1 MEPIIERCCGV
12 DVGEASVT
20 VCLLTGKAHEKTRKA
35 VRSFGAVTR
44 ELLAL
49 KAWLLSEGCTHVAME
64 STGIYWLPVYAA
76 LEDSFDITL
85 ANAQHIKNVP
95 GRKTDVKDSEWI
107 ADLLRHGL
115 LKKSFVPPKQI
126 RELRDLVRYRR
137 KLVEARSSER
147 NRLLKLLESANVKI
161 SSVISDVF
169 GASGMLMLRALLT
182 GEASPGEMAELAKG
196 ALRKKLAELE
206 LALEGRIE
214 HHHRFLL
221 GLQLRRLGQLDADIG
236 LLDAR
241 IEEKMAPFRPQADL
255 LIGIPGVNT
264 ILAATLIAEMGVD
277 MSFFPTARH
286 LAAWAGV
293 CPGNH
298 ESAGKRRNVKVRK
311 GNTHLK
317 TVLIEAANAASRAK
331 GTYLK
336 DKFFRLK
343 ARRGH
348 KRAAM
353 AIAHKILSAAYHL
366 LSKGIAYKDLGEA
379 YLDTIR
385 AAHVA
390 RTLVHRLRRLGY
402 TVQIEKAA

>member
-12 DVGEASVT
+12 DVGEATVT
-20 VCLLTGKAHEKTRKA
+20 VCLLSGKAHEKTRKT
-35 VRSFGAVTR
+35 VRTFSTVTR

-49 KAWLLSEGCTHVAME
+49 KEWLLSEGCTHVAME
-64 STGIYWLPVYAA
+64 STGVYWLPVYVV
-76 LEDSFDITL
+76 LEGSFDITL

-115 LKKSFVPPKQI
+115 LRKSFIPPKQI

-137 KLVEARSSER
+137 KLVQARSSER

-169 GASGMLMLRALLT
+169 GVSGTLMLRALLT
-182 GEASPGEMAELAKG
+182 GEASPQEMARLARG
-196 ALRKKLAELE
+196 ALRKKMAELE

-221 GLQLRRLGQLDADIG
+221 GLQLRRLEQLDADIA
-236 LLDAR
+236 LLDSR
-241 IEEKMAPFRPQADL
+241 IEEKMAPFRTLAGL
-255 LIGIPGVNT
+255 LIGIPGVSSV
-264 ILAATLIAEMGVD
+264 LAATIIAEMGVD
-277 MSFFPTARH
+277 MNFFPSARH

-317 TVLIEAANAASRAK
+317 TALVEAANAASRAK

-348 KRAAM
+348 KRAAL
-353 AIAHKILSAAYHL
+353 AIAHKILCAAYHV
-366 LSKGIAYKDLGEA
+366 LSERVAYKDLGEA
-379 YLDTIR
+379 YLDTTR
-385 AAHVA
+385 STHVA

-402 TVQIEKAA
+402 TVQIKKVA

>member
-1 MEPIIERCCGV
+1 MEPIIEHCCGV

-206 LALEGRIE
+206 LALEG
-214 HHHRFLL
+214 
-221 GLQLRRLGQLDADIG
+221 
-236 LLDAR
+236 
-241 IEEKMAPFRPQADL
+241 
-255 LIGIPGVNT
+255 T
-264 ILAATLIAEMGVD
+264 I
-277 MSFFPTARH
+277 TAF
-286 LAAWAGV
+286 
-293 CPGNH
+293 C
-298 ESAGKRRNVKVRK
+298 SASSS
-311 GNTHLK
+311 
-317 TVLIEAANAASRAK
+317 AASGSSTPTSACSMP
-331 GTYLK
+331 
-336 DKFFRLK
+336 
-343 ARRGH
+343 ASRR
-348 KRAAM
+348 RWRPLAPRQT
-353 AIAHKILSAAYHL
+353 S
-366 LSKGIAYKDLGEA
+366 
-379 YLDTIR
+379 
-385 AAHVA
+385 
-390 RTLVHRLRRLGY
+390 
-402 TVQIEKAA
+402 

>member
-1 MEPIIERCCGV
+1 MEPIIERCCGM

>member
-1 MEPIIERCCGV
+1 
-12 DVGEASVT
+12 
-20 VCLLTGKAHEKTRKA
+20 
-35 VRSFGAVTR
+35 
-44 ELLAL
+44 
-49 KAWLLSEGCTHVAME
+49 
-64 STGIYWLPVYAA
+64 
-76 LEDSFDITL
+76 
-85 ANAQHIKNVP
+85 
-95 GRKTDVKDSEWI
+95 
-107 ADLLRHGL
+107 
-115 LKKSFVPPKQI
+115 
-126 RELRDLVRYRR
+126 
-137 KLVEARSSER
+137 
-147 NRLLKLLESANVKI
+147 
-161 SSVISDVF
+161 
-169 GASGMLMLRALLT
+169 
-182 GEASPGEMAELAKG
+182 
-196 ALRKKLAELE
+196 
-206 LALEGRIE
+206 
-214 HHHRFLL
+214 
-221 GLQLRRLGQLDADIG
+221 
-236 LLDAR
+236 
-241 IEEKMAPFRPQADL
+241 MAPFGPQADL

-286 LAAWAGV
+286 LAAWAAV

-366 LSKGIAYKDLGEA
+366 LSKGIAYKGIAYKDVGEA

>member
-1 MEPIIERCCGV
+1 
-12 DVGEASVT
+12 
-20 VCLLTGKAHEKTRKA
+20 
-35 VRSFGAVTR
+35 
-44 ELLAL
+44 
-49 KAWLLSEGCTHVAME
+49 
-64 STGIYWLPVYAA
+64 